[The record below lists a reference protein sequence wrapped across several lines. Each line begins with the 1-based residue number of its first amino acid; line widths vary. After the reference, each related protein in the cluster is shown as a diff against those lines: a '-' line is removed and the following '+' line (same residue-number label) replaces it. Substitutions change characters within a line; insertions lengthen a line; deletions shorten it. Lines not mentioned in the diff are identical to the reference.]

1 MNVQNFDNT
10 PECEELRF
18 PYETPEL
25 TAFSAPEQL
34 GIAVGSSG
42 CPTMYE
48 EDGFNF

>member
-1 MNVQNFDNT
+1 MQKFDNT
-10 PECEELRF
+10 PEREVARF
-18 PYETPEL
+18 TYETPEL

-48 EDGFNF
+48 ENGFDF

>member
-1 MNVQNFDNT
+1 MQKIDNT
-10 PECEELRF
+10 PEREIPRF

-48 EDGFNF
+48 EDGFDF

>member
-1 MNVQNFDNT
+1 MQKIDNT
-10 PECEELRF
+10 PEYEAARF
-18 PYETPEL
+18 TYETPEL

-48 EDGFNF
+48 EDGFDF

>member
-1 MNVQNFDNT
+1 MQKIDNT
-10 PECEELRF
+10 SEREIPRF

-48 EDGFNF
+48 EDGFDF